1 MAAKYTFQKY
11 LDGEIS
17 PEAYKNSLLLKTL
30 VLFMM
35 MTIGAFFSFLSI
47 IQLSPFF
54 RSQNLNLRKS
64 LQEQKTIPSEQ
75 KIIENQYIPEKAS
88 DIQKRTEWI
97 DTLPLWQVA
106 LLVSLFFSFTAG
118 LWYYLS
124 SWKFAKIIIPLQGK
138 EHHHD
143 QTIVTKKRWRLPV
156 QRYVRG
162 EISLREFLE
171 IIHRNSLKGCIAV
184 IIILL
189 LCAAFF
195 SFLYLQNAPGSF
207 NERVENF
214 QRVIPAVIFFC
225 IWAGTVLFSQTLY
238 MNLHS
243 GLKKTIEKRQEAD
256 DIFFQAKNR
265 Q

>member
-1 MAAKYTFQKY
+1 
-11 LDGEIS
+11 
-17 PEAYKNSLLLKTL
+17 
-30 VLFMM
+30 MM

-54 RSQNLNLRKS
+54 RSQNLDLWKS
-64 LQEQKTIPSEQ
+64 LQEQKIIPSEQ
-75 KIIENQYIPEKAS
+75 KIIENQYIPEQTS
-88 DIQKRTEWI
+88 NIQERTKWL

-106 LLVSLFFSFTAG
+106 LLISLCFSFTAG
-118 LWYYLS
+118 FWYYLS
-124 SWKFAKIIIPLQGK
+124 SRKFAKIIIPLQGK

-143 QTIVTKKRWRLPV
+143 QPVAAKKRWRLPV
-156 QRYVRG
+156 QRYARG

-189 LCAAFF
+189 ICAAFV
-195 SFLYLQNAPGSF
+195 SFFYLQNAPGTF
-207 NERVENF
+207 DERVENL
-214 QRVIPAVIFFC
+214 QRVIPAIIFFC
-225 IWAGTVLFSQTLY
+225 IWAGIILFSQTLY

-256 DIFFQAKNR
+256 EIFFQAKNR